1 MNKEYMYVNGKVVV
15 EDDKQN
21 KRLEE
26 YSDNLDE
33 ILVQE
38 NLIENLEENIKKLE
52 LQDKCFLKI
61 KNKKRYISW
70 SFITI
75 FIFLSTIFPVYV
87 NFLIKLSGAT
97 WDKGSMIAYALC
109 FIIGMGLIALIEVQ
123 DFQRFKHT
131 KKCVKGIEKQLEY
144 ARKELV
150 LAKEKLVNLNN
161 AKTVKKES
169 SEVNVI
175 KVNDIEKLTE
185 LQENLEMFFNLGY
198 NDKEE
203 SQEKQLVLTKKR

>member
-1 MNKEYMYVNGKVVV
+1 
-15 EDDKQN
+15 
-21 KRLEE
+21 
-26 YSDNLDE
+26 
-33 ILVQE
+33 
-38 NLIENLEENIKKLE
+38 
-52 LQDKCFLKI
+52 
-61 KNKKRYISW
+61 
-70 SFITI
+70 
-75 FIFLSTIFPVYV
+75 
-87 NFLIKLSGAT
+87 
-97 WDKGSMIAYALC
+97 MIAYALC
-109 FIIGMGLIALIEVQ
+109 FIIGMGLITLIEVQ